1 VKKIL
6 TVAGSD
12 SGGGAGIQAD
22 LKTIT
27 LLGGFGMSVITAL
40 TAQNTLGVQAIWEVP
55 EPFVERQIDAVLKDI
70 GIDAVKTGMLA
81 NAQIVKV
88 ASQKIRSYRIRKLI
102 VDPVMVAKGGGVL
115 LSHDAQEYLKSH
127 LVPLALVVTPNIEE
141 ASALCGLEIKDV
153 NDMKKA
159 ARAIYSMGPKNVV
172 IKGGHL
178 DGGEALDLLYDGREF
193 FEYNA
198 ERIETKNTHG
208 TGCCHSAAIST
219 FIAQGYS
226 VTEAVEKAKLFV
238 TDAIRFS
245 LNIGRG
251 HGPINPY
258 AAPEREM
265 ARYEVIQVLKNAVY
279 LLKQSAVGVLIP
291 EVQSNLGYALPHARS
306 INDVAAIPGR
316 IIALKDTIIT
326 VSDPEFGASRHIAQ
340 VILSVMRRHPDMRS
354 AMNIRFEKGLIDRCK
369 SLKLRVRS
377 FDRRHEPREVKERE
391 GLSLAWGVESILKRE
406 KVVPDIIFDGGEVG
420 KEPMIR
426 VIGRDPIHVV
436 QKIQEIWR
444 FKSI

>member
-1 VKKIL
+1 VKRIL

-40 TAQNTLGVQAIWEVP
+40 TAQNTLGVQGIREVP
-55 EPFVERQIDAVLKDI
+55 GSFVEKQIDAVLKDI
-70 GIDAVKTGMLA
+70 GADAVKTGMLA
-81 NAQIVKV
+81 NAEIVKV
-88 ASQKIRSYRIRKLI
+88 ASQKIRSYRIKRLI
-102 VDPVMVAKGGGVL
+102 VDPVMVAKSGDVL
-115 LSHDAQEYLKSH
+115 LSHNAHEYLKSH
-127 LVPLALVVTPNIEE
+127 LLPLALVATPNIEE

-153 NDMKKA
+153 NGMKKA
-159 ARAIYSMGPKNVV
+159 ARALHRMGPKNVV

-178 DGGEALDLLYDGREF
+178 DRGEALDLLYDGREF

-198 ERIETKNTHG
+198 ERIETKDTHG

-226 VTEAVEKAKLFV
+226 VTEAVREAKLFI

-245 LNIGRG
+245 LNIGNG
-251 HGPINPY
+251 YGPINPY
-258 AAPEREM
+258 VAPGREM

-279 LLKQSAVGVLIP
+279 LLKQSALAALIP
-291 EVQSNLGYALPHARS
+291 EVQSNLGYALPYARS
-306 INDVAAIPGR
+306 VHDIAAIPGR
-316 IIALKDTIIT
+316 IIALKDTITT

-340 VILSVMRRHPDMRS
+340 VILTVMRRHPDMRS
-354 AMNIRFEKGLIDRCK
+354 AMNIRFDKSLIKRCK
-369 SLKLRVRS
+369 SLKMRVRS
-377 FDRRHEPREVKERE
+377 FDRRHEPRDVKERE

-406 KVVPDIIFDGGEVG
+406 KAVPDIIFDGGELG

-436 QKIQEIWR
+436 QRIQEIGGLTR
-444 FKSI
+444 I